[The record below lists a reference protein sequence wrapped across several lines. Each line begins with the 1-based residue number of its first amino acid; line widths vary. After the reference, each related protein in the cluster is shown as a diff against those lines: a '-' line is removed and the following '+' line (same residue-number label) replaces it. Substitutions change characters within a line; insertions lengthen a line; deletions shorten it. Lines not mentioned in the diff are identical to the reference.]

1 MKKYLI
7 IFSVIIILYYIQK
20 YCIQSEVDKFL
31 ISQNV
36 IEKFTL
42 ATNEATNEQID
53 YIKNLTTFANQLQ
66 NGGLDISNGITLRNN
81 LKINSNNNPYITDI
95 SNTYLKITDM
105 TGNFQSMS
113 VNNMDISGILTVRQT
128 TRFSGSNN
136 YFSNTNSPGILNI
149 SSLSTNN
156 RIHSENGDL
165 TIFSTGSVSDLSNYI
180 KLNNN
185 TCISGNLTIN
195 GIKPILIKVV
205 QVINSTSYDDT
216 NTNVSHTEY
225 PGISLGGY
233 SGYVNTM
240 ATLIEFN
247 AFKKTTSPNWHINFT
262 PTPFSST
269 TTTSVNVILTF
280 FHKNIVDDGGTL
292 VI

>member
-36 IEKFTL
+36 IEKFT
-42 ATNEATNEQID
+42 EATDAQNN
-53 YIKNLTTFANQLQ
+53 YIINLTTFANQLQ